1 MCFPA
6 AWNPRLKPAGTEW
19 SGVRPVNAMHAGS
32 QVESRAC
39 IIMCHETPYHQ
50 IQIHHI
56 DFWIMLL
63 RNSELIRRLCLRF
76 GSSDPE
82 VEPWTA

>member
-1 MCFPA
+1 
-6 AWNPRLKPAGTEW
+6 
-19 SGVRPVNAMHAGS
+19 MHAGS
-32 QVESRAC
+32 QQERVESPDC

-50 IQIHHI
+50 IQIHHMPL

-63 RNSELIRRLCLRF
+63 RNSEHIRRLWKECRFLRF